1 MKKFRF
7 APLALAIV
15 GALAI
20 LPSAQSEV
28 PSAGDLDI
36 YSGAASAGKGNAILF
51 MIDTSSL
58 GGIGQVER
66 FAVMKKAIFDLMD
79 NKQAFPPG
87 TKVGVGMYPATSLQN
102 EFAQGD
108 GLTGGIYIPIKPLD
122 DDHRQDIK
130 DFISKIRLG
139 VDEAPMASAYAEA
152 GAYMMG
158 TKTARLTYAADAV
171 AGLPPELIQGAEDGT
186 LPVYERA
193 LRSRSTGL
201 LSKEWQYCPPEDR
214 QYVIYRPATG
224 TARVRKEC
232 PDDKWQTVSKNNVAD
247 VAWAG
252 NEPDDSD
259 VQKLEREGKRK
270 FDLLWRAV
278 ENLPHGFAAKGDKFS
293 PITLIEREWSFS
305 DDKFNYD
312 NPTESNPNGK
322 DNGWD
327 YSIDDTLKAESSLV
341 PVLRYRAL
349 RQKYVGYN
357 HRDKNGSLTPTRI
370 WQYCA
375 KNKAELVDYI
385 YSSYRLMCNEKDW
398 VDIGVYDRNG
408 TIIKNATDE
417 NAKKLGIRWNHG
429 YFPLITRGGRPHG
442 ISGRHNEDGK
452 TWQFW
457 YDPILN
463 PYNGWAYYYDRD
475 YKSQD
480 YPPLPPTLNIG
491 YSTSGIRNLPPEVRG
506 FQRYTYDQPNYS
518 LCPGVPDANGNLQLT
533 SNSNNRSST
542 EVARSAAIYFF
553 TFGEP
558 RSAGLPPI
566 NEMNMSLTPA
576 QENEIRPVGG
586 GMVGKMERVGLIDV
600 GSCKTNNLNGS
611 FQLFNAS
618 NNHLNNHWGC
628 MGEYSQRLNSTDK
641 NPAHKK
647 IKTAVFMITN
657 NNGGQK
663 RISNTKNCDNGAN
676 ETTATAKTTYKNACL
691 LGSDKYGGGG
701 FAEVVAPNAFFNS
714 SLWNIFYTDNSV
726 LDKPEI
732 TTPATE
738 LAKSVVAVTE
748 DLDDDKLGLIP
759 TGSLVV
765 PQDSFDTDSVHDFG
779 YLPLMSP
786 VPGSKAAQ
794 WQGNLRKYKQVNGA
808 YVGKNSKSP
817 YTNTANEILADSSQD
832 YWASSPY
839 KSNELKGGAFE
850 NIPMPASDTT
860 DTPRNVYI
868 SQDTAGQLA
877 PLSPDADK
885 IRQLSVTGVPNQ
897 DLLRRL
903 LLNYM
908 GYTISDFTAAT
919 KTADITKTFSAG
931 ANKSLGGVFHSTP
944 ILLTARLDL
953 DDTTKEYVPKKQYI
967 LFGAMD
973 NAVHIVDDSNGKEV
987 MSYFPREVLANNGQY
1002 KAITNELSATS
1013 SEASP
1018 SFGVDGPWTSYARY
1032 DKPDGES
1039 FANYRALVARE
1050 LYAYGGARLGAKA
1063 YYGLDLSNIQQS
1075 SFKPRQLFTIT
1086 PETTVNNKKVFNRLG
1101 YSWGQPVVTK
1111 IRWQGKPRLVVI
1123 LTGGYDT
1130 YFDKTDDERQEEF
1143 KDGAKKTAYKNN
1155 GTLGNAVYI
1164 VDAKTGEP
1172 LIVTSNS
1179 SANLGGITASNS
1191 DSALVNAPNSSET
1204 ANYNGKDAIIPV
1216 LNTNLKYSIPG
1227 SVKVLDRDA
1236 DELTDHV
1243 YFADLNGQV
1252 FRLDIDNSVSKPSI
1266 EKGKVGT
1273 NPSVRVVRL
1282 AELAPAA
1289 DKFGPRLYEAPVVTI
1304 QQHETTGDRFAVVNV
1319 ASGDRSNPL
1328 WTPSSGDI
1336 KHNRVY
1342 AIYDKDVAKTSLFK
1356 LAPAALMT
1364 QNVKAGDLVDQP
1376 TKNSDSNFT
1385 KKGWSFPLDKAGA
1398 QSATTEKSNAIKA
1411 MGPMSAVGNK
1421 LYVAAYNPNDGRSD
1435 GTSCSAEVKGTSEA
1449 LQFCLP
1455 YGYCEGSSSQ
1465 TQRIQ
1470 IGSGVL
1476 GIAFGGTG
1484 DDNKGRVLLTSNA
1497 ATTSK
1502 DKDGNVVVTPP
1513 TNPSL
1518 NGAGPAFKQSYQFK
1532 PTLRPMGWYDLQS
1545 QRYGTTDSN
1554 E

>member
-7 APLALAIV
+7 APLALVIV

-28 PSAGDLDI
+28 PEAGDLDI
-36 YSGAASAGKGNAILF
+36 YSSGNTGSGSAILL

-58 GGIGQVER
+58 GGVGQNER
-66 FAVMKKAIFDLMD
+66 IEVMRQAIIKLMD
-79 NKQAFPPG
+79 NPNGFPAG
-87 TKVGVGMYPATSLQN
+87 TKVGVGMYPSTSLEN
-102 EFAQGD
+102 EFGQGD
-108 GLTGGIYIPIKPLD
+108 GLTGGIYIPISELTQE
-122 DDHRQDIK
+122 HRQKIK
-130 DFISKIRLG
+130 DFVNKIKFG

-152 GAYMMG
+152 GAYMLG
-158 TKTARLTYAADAV
+158 TKTSKLSYSPK
-171 AGLPPELIQGAEDGT
+171 AGERPPLLPEVEYRIFRKKGT
-186 LPVYERA
+186 LGKNQ
-193 LRSRSTGL
+193 S
-201 LSKEWQYCPPEDR
+201 WQYCP
-214 QYVIYRPATG
+214 Q
-224 TARVRKEC
+224 
-232 PDDKWQTVSKNNVAD
+232 S
-247 VAWAG
+247 
-252 NEPDDSD
+252 
-259 VQKLEREGKRK
+259 
-270 FDLLWRAV
+270 
-278 ENLPHGFAAKGDKFS
+278 
-293 PITLIEREWSFS
+293 
-305 DDKFNYD
+305 
-312 NPTESNPNGK
+312 
-322 DNGWD
+322 
-327 YSIDDTLKAESSLV
+327 
-341 PVLRYRAL
+341 
-349 RQKYVGYN
+349 
-357 HRDKNGSLTPTRI
+357 
-370 WQYCA
+370 
-375 KNKAELVDYI
+375 KAELVDYI
-385 YSSYRLMCNEKDW
+385 YSSYRLMCKEDDWEPINESNVSTINKKYNQNFQWDCGIAGC
-398 VDIGVYDRNG
+398 DIGTNNPKGLHSKYIYD
-408 TIIKNATDE
+408 A
-417 NAKKLGIRWNHG
+417 
-429 YFPLITRGGRPHG
+429 
-442 ISGRHNEDGK
+442 
-452 TWQFW
+452 
-457 YDPILN
+457 ILN
-463 PYNGWAYYYDRD
+463 PYNGYQYFYDTSYSRD
-475 YKSQD
+475 NH
-480 YPPLPPTLNIG
+480 PPVPPAVNTG
-491 YSTSGIRNLPPEVRG
+491 YSTSGIRNSPPEVRSL
-506 FQRYTYDQPNYS
+506 QNYTYDQPNYN
-518 LCPGVPDANGNLQLT
+518 LCPAPDGVTQSNPGNRT
-533 SNSNNRSST
+533 STSS
-542 EVARSAAIYFF
+542 AGSAAIYFL
-553 TFGEP
+553 TAGEP
-558 RSAGLPPI
+558 RSAGLQPT
-566 NEMNMSLTPA
+566 NEMNMSLTKA
-576 QENEIRPVGG
+576 NENIINVTNKAGPITSVNCETS
-586 GMVGKMERVGLIDV
+586 GLD
-600 GSCKTNNLNGS
+600 NS
-611 FQLFNAS
+611 FRGADNRMNA
-618 NNHLNNHWGC
+618 HWGC
-628 MGEYSQRLNSTDK
+628 MGEYSKRLRDLD
-641 NPAHKK
+641 NPAKK
-647 IKTAVFMITN
+647 EIKTAVFMIT
-657 NNGGQK
+657 
-663 RISNTKNCDNGAN
+663 SNDAKQVTNP
-676 ETTATAKTTYKNACL
+676 ATCEATKTTFKNACL
-691 LGSDKYGGGG
+691 LGDKNHGGGG
-701 FAEVVAPNAFFNS
+701 FHETLAPPAFKNNPAAISRQAELMAQAMIN
-714 SLWNIFYTDNSV
+714 
-726 LDKPEI
+726 K
-732 TTPATE
+732 TE
-738 LAKSVVAVTE
+738 ELKTE
-748 DLDDDKLGLIP
+748 SLGLIP

-765 PQDSFDTDSVHDFG
+765 PQDNFDTDSVHDFG
-779 YLPLMSP
+779 YLPLMTP

-808 YVGKNSKSP
+808 YVDKNSKSP

-868 SQDTAGQLA
+868 SQDTAGQLT

-953 DDTTKEYVPKKQYI
+953 DATTQQYVPKKQYI

-973 NAVHIVDDSNGKEV
+973 NAVHIVDDNDGKEV

-1002 KAITNELSATS
+1002 KAITNELSAAGN
-1013 SEASP
+1013 EASP

-1039 FANYRALVARE
+1039 FANYRALVAKE

-1075 SFKPRQLFTIT
+1075 AFKPRQLFTIT
-1086 PETTVNNKKVFNRLG
+1086 PETIVNNKKVFNRLG

-1130 YFDKTDDERQEEF
+1130 YFDKTDDVRQEEF
-1143 KDGAKKTAYKNN
+1143 KDATKKTAYKNN

-1266 EKGKVGT
+1266 EKGKAGT

-1364 QNVKAGDLVDQP
+1364 QNVKAGDLVDRP

-1411 MGPMSAVGNK
+1411 MGPMSAVDNK
-1421 LYVAAYNPNDGRSD
+1421 LYVATYNPNDGRSD
-1435 GTSCSAEVKGTSEA
+1435 PSSCSAEVKGTSEA
-1449 LQFCLP
+1449 IQFCLP
-1455 YGYCEGSSSQ
+1455 YGYCEGASSQ
-1465 TQRIQ
+1465 TQRIK

-1497 ATTSK
+1497 ATTTK

-1513 TNPSL
+1513 TNPNL
-1518 NGAGPAFKQSYQFK
+1518 GAGPAFKQSYQFK

-1545 QRYGTTDSN
+1545 QRYGTTDN
-1554 E
+1554 N